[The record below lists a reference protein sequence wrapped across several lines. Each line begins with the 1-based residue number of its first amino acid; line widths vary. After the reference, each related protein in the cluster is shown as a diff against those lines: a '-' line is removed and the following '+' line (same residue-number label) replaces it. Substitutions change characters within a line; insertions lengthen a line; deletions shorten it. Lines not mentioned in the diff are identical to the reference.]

1 VAEFLFTVLIFT
13 IAEVFL
19 MLRIHILTHRNVY
32 ITSLL
37 STHILAQLVLGFVIM
52 SKGGSAGPRLPP
64 IKGLIDLN
72 AFQICA
78 LVPNAQTGA
87 LLFRLLVA
95 YLSLI
100 LSFNTIIFVT
110 TLVVTVAA
118 TRTSPARQWLQVM
131 QRDGVMYFVVIFTA
145 TVIWL
150 IFAIRLPDF
159 LKLINIV
166 PAHIFTAI
174 MINRIYLSLKRVGQ
188 KANQVPLP
196 HSAKPGNNNTGVELQ
211 VVVSHHVMTLTDR

>member
-1 VAEFLFTVLIFT
+1 
-13 IAEVFL
+13 
-19 MLRIHILTHRNVY
+19 
-32 ITSLL
+32 
-37 STHILAQLVLGFVIM
+37 M

-72 AFQICA
+72 AFQI
-78 LVPNAQTGA
+78 PNAQTGA
-87 LLFRLLVA
+87 LSFISLFRLLVA

-150 IFAIRLPDF
+150 IFAIRLP
-159 LKLINIV
+159 V
-166 PAHIFTAI
+166 
-174 MINRIYLSLKRVGQ
+174 LSF
-188 KANQVPLP
+188 
-196 HSAKPGNNNTGVELQ
+196 
-211 VVVSHHVMTLTDR
+211 